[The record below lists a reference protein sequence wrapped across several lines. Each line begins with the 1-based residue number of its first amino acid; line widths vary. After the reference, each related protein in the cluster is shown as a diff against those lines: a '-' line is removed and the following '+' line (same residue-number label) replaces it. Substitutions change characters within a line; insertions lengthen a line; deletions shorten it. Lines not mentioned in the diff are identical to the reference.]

1 MMTMA
6 MPVLISLAMSVPNSI
21 VTIASTVVSVVI
33 KIGRIRVRP
42 VATRASVRSSPPM
55 RSWLA

>member
-33 KIGRIRVRP
+33 RIGRIRVLP
-42 VATRASVRSSPPM
+42 VSTSASCFSIPASRS
-55 RSWLA
+55 